1 MIFAG
6 FSIAKLLGGFNVFN
20 GEKLGKIIKTLLII
34 AVCLAVFWKLFIAP
48 TNVDQSS
55 QEAETIT
62 NITQESPPTFG
73 LFRISIFG
81 WGN

>member
-62 NITQESPPTFG
+62 NITQETPPTFS